1 MTPQELL
8 LSEFTLVSVSEI
20 AASSGLS
27 PREIEEL
34 VELGV
39 FEPRAHEAAH
49 ALFSARCIELAR
61 AARRLQLDFELPLAG
76 VALALT
82 YRERIRELEER
93 LHRIECELPGRARG
107 R

>member
-8 LSEFTLVSVSEI
+8 LNEFTLVSVTDI

-27 PREIEEL
+27 PTEIEEL
-34 VELGV
+34 VDLGV
-39 FEPRAHEAAH
+39 FEPRAHDATRS
-49 ALFSARCIELAR
+49 LFSARCIELAR

-93 LHRIECELPGRARG
+93 LHRIEAQLPGRLR